1 MRRLI
6 MLALLLLAGAG
17 GWAYLDRSRAAQPE
31 ASWRT
36 AKVDRGAIVAAVS
49 ATGTINPISTVI
61 VGSQMSGLVKE
72 ILVDF
77 NSRVK
82 AGDVVA
88 RLDDTQVRARL
99 EGARADLA
107 QAQAQV
113 AVQQAQKLKN
123 AADAE
128 RARAQLADVEA
139 QLKRLDLVIADA
151 EKTFQRQSELNARGV
166 ASAVTLQQAKTALDT
181 QRAQR
186 ASAQAQIGSAKAS
199 ISALEADAKV
209 IEAQGLAAQA
219 TAQQRGAVVK
229 QIEVD
234 LSNTEIRS
242 PVDGVVV
249 QRQIELGQTVA
260 ASLQAP
266 TLFLIAEDLARMEI
280 YANIDET
287 DVGRVREGQTVSFT
301 VNAWPAR
308 SFEGKLKLV
317 RLGSQTVQNVVI
329 YTAIVSVENPRL
341 ELRPGMTANLRI
353 VTDRREN
360 VLRAPNAA
368 LRWRPPSAQ
377 PAAPAAP
384 ANPLGGGLAG
394 GPGGGFG
401 PPPNPGGASGQGG
414 QAGRAMGELAA
425 AIRNEVKPDAT
436 QQKRI
441 DDIFAAARTRFT
453 QAMGE
458 GEAAG
463 RGARMRTIREE
474 MSAEIEA
481 VLNEEQKK
489 LFAALGQRFAAQRGG
504 AAGRAGPAQ
513 GGQPGRV
520 FIVGADGE
528 PQATA
533 LTLGATDGATTEI
546 LSGSLAEGQEVI
558 VGGSGPKAST
568 SLFGRFF

>member
-1 MRRLI
+1 MRRLLI
-6 MLALLLLAGAG
+6 FVLLLLAGAG
-17 GWAYLDRSRAAQPE
+17 GWAYVDRSRAAAPE
-31 ASWRT
+31 ANWRT

-72 ILVDF
+72 IRVDF

-113 AVQQAQKLKN
+113 AVQQAQRLKN

-186 ASAQAQIGSAKAS
+186 ASAQAQIGSAKAA
-199 ISALEADAKV
+199 IAALEADAKV

-266 TLFLIAEDLARMEI
+266 TLFLIAEDLVRMEI

-308 SFEGKLKLV
+308 TFEGRLKLV

-341 ELRPGMTANLRI
+341 ELRPGMTASLRI

-360 VLRAPNAA
+360 VLRVPNAA
-368 LRWRPPSAQ
+368 LRWRPPSAA
-377 PAAPAAP
+377 PASPAAP

-401 PPPNPGGASGQGG
+401 PPGGASAQGG
-414 QAGRAMGELAA
+414 AGGRAMADFAEAIKSEL
-425 AIRNEVKPDAT
+425 KPDAA

-441 DDIFAAARTRFT
+441 DEIIASARGRFAGAMGGGEGAAR
-453 QAMGE
+453 GE
-458 GEAAG
+458 
-463 RGARMRTIREE
+463 RLRDIRQQIAR
-474 MSAEIEA
+474 EIEA
-481 VLNEEQKK
+481 TLTDAQKP
-489 LFAALGQRFAAQRGG
+489 LFAALSQRLSAQRGG
-504 AAGRAGPAQ
+504 AGGRAAAAN
-513 GGQPGRV
+513 GQPGRV
-520 FIVGADGE
+520 FIAGADSE
-528 PQATA
+528 PQPVA
-533 LTLGATDGATTEI
+533 LTLGASDGTMTEV
-546 LSGSLAEGQEVI
+546 LGGSLAEGQDVI
-558 VGGSGPKAST
+558 VGGGAAKPAS
-568 SLFGRFF
+568 SIFGRFF

>member
-1 MRRLI
+1 MRRI
-6 MLALLLLAGAG
+6 ALALVLVLAGVA
-17 GWAYLDRSRAAQPE
+17 GWAWFDRSRAAAPE
-31 ASWRT
+31 ANWRT

-113 AVQQAQKLKN
+113 AMQQAQTLKN
-123 AADAE
+123 AADAQ

-139 QLKRLDLVIADA
+139 QMKRLELVIADA
-151 EKTFQRQSELNARGV
+151 EKTFQRQSELNRRGV
-166 ASAVTLQQAKTALDT
+166 ASAVTLQSARTALDT

-186 ASAQAQIGSAKAS
+186 ASAEAQIGSAKAS
-199 ISALEADAKV
+199 IAALEADAKV
-209 IEAQGLAAQA
+209 IAAQTLAAQA
-219 TAQQRGAVVK
+219 TAQQRAAVVK

-242 PVDGVVV
+242 PVEGVVV

-266 TLFLIAEDLARMEI
+266 TLFLIAQDLSEMEI

-287 DVGRVREGQTVSFT
+287 DVGRVKEGQTVTFT
-301 VNAWPAR
+301 VNAYPAR
-308 SFEGKLKLV
+308 TFEGRLKLV

-329 YTAIVSVENPRL
+329 YTAIVSVANPRL
-341 ELRPGMTANLRI
+341 ELKPGMTANLRI

-368 LRWRPPSAQ
+368 LRWRPPA
-377 PAAPAAP
+377 AAADAPAAS
-384 ANPLGGGLAG
+384 NPLGGGLAG
-394 GPGGGFG
+394 PQMGFRPPPGGGG
-401 PPPNPGGASGQGG
+401 RGGAGP
-414 QAGRAMGELAA
+414 MGELAE
-425 AIRNEVKPDAT
+425 AIRSEIKPDAQ

-441 DDIFAAARTRFT
+441 DEIMAGARSRFAQGAGEGPGADAATRRERIREAREQLAREVETVLTAEQKPLFEALRQRLAAARGPRTGPGGAGGGAAGTAGRVFVVD
-453 QAMGE
+453 GE
-458 GEAAG
+458 GEAK
-463 RGARMRTIREE
+463 
-474 MSAEIEA
+474 A
-481 VLNEEQKK
+481 VPL
-489 LFAALGQRFAAQRGG
+489 R
-504 AAGRAGPAQ
+504 
-513 GGQPGRV
+513 
-520 FIVGADGE
+520 
-528 PQATA
+528 
-533 LTLGATDGATTEI
+533 LGATDGTTTEI
-546 LSGSLAEGQEVI
+546 LSGAVSEGQDVI
-558 VGGSGPKAST
+558 VGGGAAKTGAT
-568 SLFGRFF
+568 SFFGRFF

>member
-1 MRRLI
+1 MRRLW
-6 MLALLLLAGAG
+6 MLALLVLAGAG
-17 GWAYLDRSRAAQPE
+17 GWVYVDRTSAAAPE
-31 ASWRT
+31 ANWRV
-36 AKVDRGAIVAAVS
+36 AKIDRGAIVAAVS

-61 VGSQMSGLVKE
+61 VGSQLSGLVKE
-72 ILVDF
+72 IRVDF
-77 NSRVK
+77 NDRVK
-82 AGDVVA
+82 AGDIVA

-113 AVQQAQKLKN
+113 SVQQAQTLKN

-128 RARAQLADVEA
+128 RARALLADAEA
-139 QLKRLDLVIADA
+139 QLRRLDLLIADA
-151 EKTFQRQSELNARGV
+151 EKTFQRQSELNSRGV

-186 ASAQAQIGSAKAS
+186 ASAQAQIGSARAA
-199 ISALEADAKV
+199 IAALEADAKV
-209 IEAQGLAAQA
+209 IAAQGLAAQA
-219 TAQQRGAVVK
+219 TAQQRAAVVK

-266 TLFLIAEDLARMEI
+266 TLFLIAQDLAQMEI

-287 DVGRVREGQTVSFT
+287 DVGRVRAGQTVGFT

-308 SFEGKLKLV
+308 TFEGRLKLV

-360 VLRAPNAA
+360 VLRVPNAA
-368 LRWRPPSAQ
+368 LRWRPASTAPAPS
-377 PAAPAAP
+377 AAP

-394 GPGGGFG
+394 GPPVGFGRGGG
-401 PPPNPGGASGQGG
+401 GGGG
-414 QAGRAMGELAA
+414 TAGGRVMTEFAEAIKAEL
-425 AIRNEVKPDAT
+425 KPDAA
-436 QQKRI
+436 QQARI
-441 DDIFAAARTRFT
+441 DEILASARGRFGQAMTGAEGAAR
-453 QAMGE
+453 GE
-458 GEAAG
+458 KLREV
-463 RGARMRTIREE
+463 RQQLAR
-474 MSAEIEA
+474 EIEA
-481 VLNEEQKK
+481 VLTAEQKP
-489 LFAALGQRFAAQRGG
+489 LFAALSQRLAAQRGG
-504 AAGRAGPAQ
+504 PGGRSGAAA
-513 GGQPGRV
+513 GQPGRV
-520 FIVGADGE
+520 FVAGADGE
-528 PQATA
+528 PQPLA
-533 LTLGATDGATTEI
+533 LTLGATDGTMTEV
-546 LSGSLAEGQEVI
+546 LSGGLAEGQEVI
-558 VGGSGPKAST
+558 VGGSGAKPAT
-568 SLFGRFF
+568 SILGRFF

>member
-1 MRRLI
+1 MRRLL

-17 GWAYLDRSRAAQPE
+17 GWAYVDRSRAAQPE

-36 AKVDRGAIVAAVS
+36 QKVDRGAIVAAVS

-72 ILVDF
+72 IRVDF

-113 AVQQAQKLKN
+113 AVQQAQRLKN

-139 QLKRLDLVIADA
+139 QMRRLDLVIADA
-151 EKTFQRQSELNARGV
+151 EKTFQRQAELNARGV

-186 ASAQAQIGSAKAS
+186 ASAQAQIGSAKAA
-199 ISALEADAKV
+199 IAALEADAKV

-260 ASLQAP
+260 ASLQSP

-308 SFEGKLKLV
+308 TFEGRLKLV

-341 ELRPGMTANLRI
+341 ELKPGMTASLRI

-360 VLRAPNAA
+360 VLRLPNAA
-368 LRWRPPSAQ
+368 LRWRPPA
-377 PAAPAAP
+377 AAPATSAAP

-394 GPGGGFG
+394 GPTGGFG
-401 PPPNPGGASGQGG
+401 PPGGPGAGGQGAG
-414 QAGRAMGELAA
+414 GRAMADLAE
-425 AIRNEVKPDAT
+425 AIRSELKPDAG

-441 DDIFAAARTRFT
+441 DDILASARGRFA
-453 QAMGE
+453 QAMGAGE
-458 GEAAG
+458 GAA
-463 RGARMRTIREE
+463 RGERLRAIREE
-474 MSAEIEA
+474 IAREIEA
-481 VLNEEQKK
+481 TLTDAQKP
-489 LFAALGQRFAAQRGG
+489 LFAALNQRLSAQRGG
-504 AAGRAGPAQ
+504 PGGRGQAAGA
-513 GGQPGRV
+513 QPGRV
-520 FIVGADGE
+520 FVVGPDGE
-528 PQATA
+528 PQAVA
-533 LTLGATDGATTEI
+533 LSLGSSDGTMTEV
-546 LSGSLAEGQEVI
+546 LSGPLAEGQDVI
-558 VGGSGPKAST
+558 VGGGAAKPAT
-568 SLFGRFF
+568 SIFGRFF